1 MQLTS
6 IKCIHAPRG
15 IWPNLATV
23 LLGTYIYIY
32 SFLKKNCC
40 ILIDLPRLFGWNR
53 SMIPVEPIFEAPLL
67 EGRMTYCLPPPG

>member
-32 SFLKKNCC
+32 SFFLKK
-40 ILIDLPRLFGWNR
+40 LLYTDRLATALW
-53 SMIPVEPIFEAPLL
+53 VEPFHDSS
-67 EGRMTYCLPPPG
+67 